1 VGVTAKVH
9 IAFRVPAEI
18 KAQVRELAAR
28 EGATESA
35 LLKNLLGAVL
45 REPAQSAK
53 PLPPT
58 VSVPKGRLSRLYLRL
73 SCADARL
80 LSERAGARGLA
91 PATYASLL
99 IRVHLHG
106 GAPLP
111 KAEYLALR
119 QAILEVSAIG
129 RNLNQ
134 IARALHADG
143 KASGPG
149 RAEVQMMLKI
159 ATGLKEHFKAL
170 LQANERA
177 WNLGDAEAPR

>member
-1 VGVTAKVH
+1 MTAEAH

-18 KAQVRELAAR
+18 KARVRELAAR

-35 LLKNLLGAVL
+35 LLKNLLRTVL
-45 REPAQSAK
+45 REPIQPVT

-58 VSVPKGRLSRLYLRL
+58 VSVPKGRASRLYIRV
-73 SCADARL
+73 SSADGRL
-80 LSERAGARGLA
+80 LRERAGARGLA

-119 QAILEVSAIG
+119 QAVLEVSAIG

-134 IARALHADG
+134 IARALHSDG
-143 KASGPG
+143 KPSGPG

-177 WNLGDAEAPR
+177 WNPGDAETPR